1 MPRTQFTIA
10 LPDWC
15 AVWLEE
21 RPAPCVT
28 PQQRMRLVVELA
40 QRHVDRQT
48 GGPFAAAVFDATSGR
63 VVSLGLNV
71 VARSG
76 LSIAHAE
83 IVALSLAQGELQS
96 FDLSAGASAPLQLV
110 TSAEPC
116 CQCYGAIHWSGIRS
130 VVCGARASD
139 VRQIGFDEGDKP
151 LDWPD
156 HLAARGIAVQQDVL
170 REDAVGVLRRYAEQG
185 GLIYNPAGRPAAG

>member
-1 MPRTQFTIA
+1 MPRTEFTIA

-15 AVWLEE
+15 AAWLDE
-21 RPAPCVT
+21 RPAPSVT

-40 QRHVDRQT
+40 QQQVDRQT
-48 GGPFAAAVFDATSGR
+48 GGPFAAAVFDSASGR
-63 VVSLGLNV
+63 VVSLGLNQ
-71 VARSG
+71 VARCG

-83 IVALSLAQGELQS
+83 IVALSLAQCELQS
-96 FDLSAGASAPLQLV
+96 FDLSAGPSAPLQLV

-151 LDWPD
+151 HDWPD

-170 REDAVGVLRRYAEQG
+170 RDDAVSVLRRYAELG
-185 GLIYNPAGRPAAG
+185 GLIYNPAGRPAG